1 MPISGFGGYVMIKKG
16 TGTPQVVG
24 HMNRWTISVSQDTI
38 DVSAFDPTL
47 DSVARRFR
55 RFLPGPL
62 GWTATFEGF
71 VEPSDEGQKLLK
83 TAIENAEI
91 LTFYF
96 HYDENKYLVGEGI
109 ITSEDFELA
118 WDAAGTVS
126 YDVQGSK
133 MLTKV
138 GWD

>member
-1 MPISGFGGYVMIKKG
+1 MPISGFGGYVMLKKG
-16 TGTPQVVG
+16 ADAPKIIGK
-24 HMNRWTISVSQDTI
+24 MNRWTVTVSQDTI
-38 DVSAFDPTL
+38 DVSHFDPAK

-55 RFLPGPL
+55 QFLPGPL

-71 VEPSDEGQKLLK
+71 TEPTDPGQKALK

-96 HYDENKYLVGEGI
+96 HYDENKYLVGDGI
-109 ITSEDFELA
+109 ITSEAFELG

-126 YDVQGSK
+126 YDVQGTA